1 MFIQYTGVR
10 ANGSGSAYSNSAVAT
25 TVHNAYSLAKV
36 PNICAKSSTYVVH
49 TGDGASDLA
58 GQMVGALVSS
68 ALVFKE
74 YGNDTAYYDKLM
86 TAAGGLYK
94 QVRGTGG
101 GDCWEVW
108 FHFE

>member
-1 MFIQYTGVR
+1 MVYQVGNLTLDYDTWTTPENMTEAQVR
-10 ANGSGSAYSNSAVAT
+10 RPA
-25 TVHNAYSLAKV
+25 
-36 PNICAKSSTYVVH
+36 YVVH

-108 FHFE
+108 FHVE